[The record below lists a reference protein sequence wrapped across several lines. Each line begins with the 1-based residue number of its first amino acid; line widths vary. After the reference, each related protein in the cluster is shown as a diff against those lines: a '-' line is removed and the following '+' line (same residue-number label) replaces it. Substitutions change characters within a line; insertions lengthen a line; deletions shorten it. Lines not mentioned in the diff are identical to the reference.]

1 MTVAHTESMR
11 NLLGVHAKALQSPT
25 PQTAA
30 VDSGRFV
37 GSNSQLYQLVFWL
50 WLGVFARWAVGSIV
64 TKSTLG
70 SHSEWQPRTV
80 VWIVAL
86 SWWLLFD
93 RGWTGL
99 LGWRFLPASLVAA
112 YGGLALMTSGLAL
125 AVWARL

>member
-1 MTVAHTESMR
+1 MRTE
-11 NLLGVHAKALQSPT
+11 
-25 PQTAA
+25 
-30 VDSGRFV
+30 
-37 GSNSQLYQLVFWL
+37 LYQLVFWL

-99 LGWRFLPASLVAA
+99 LGWRFLPASSVAA

-125 AVWARL
+125 AVWARF